1 MDEVVTAEEVESL
14 SLKLRVRLDRPL
26 EEANVRSVTVD
37 VKLRSRSVSGKYISS
52 SIFLLVLDFFFV
64 FQGRGILSY
73 L

>member
-52 SIFLLVLDFFFV
+52 SIFLLILDFFCV

>member
-52 SIFLLVLDFFFV
+52 SIFLLALDFLCVCFKGGEF
-64 FQGRGILSY
+64 
-73 L
+73 

>member
-14 SLKLRVRLDRPL
+14 SLKLRVRLERPL

-52 SIFLLVLDFFFV
+52 SIFLLFLEFFFV
-64 FQGRGILSY
+64 GLKGGEF
-73 L
+73 